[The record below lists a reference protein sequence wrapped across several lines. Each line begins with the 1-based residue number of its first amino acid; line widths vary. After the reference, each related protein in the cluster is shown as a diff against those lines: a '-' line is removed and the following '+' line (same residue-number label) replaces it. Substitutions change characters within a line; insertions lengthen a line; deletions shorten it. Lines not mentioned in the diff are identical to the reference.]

1 MKKLLQLSFIPRSA
15 DFGLLVLRL
24 WLGLT
29 LLLNHG
35 LDKAMHF
42 SQTADYFAK
51 NGLDPLGIG
60 AQTTVALAILAEV
73 VASIA
78 IVLGGATRF
87 AALVIAVNMA
97 VAFFG
102 VHHHSLAMGP
112 MSGELAFMYLAA
124 AVTIL
129 LAGGGRFVI
138 CKDTNEVSG
147 AAPQP
152 SKPSA

>member
-35 LDKAMHF
+35 WDKAMNF
-42 SQTADYFAK
+42 SQTVDYFAK
-51 NGLDPLGIG
+51 GGLAPKFMG
-60 AQTTVALAILAEV
+60 AWTAVVLVVFAEVIAAAALAV
-73 VASIA
+73 GV
-78 IVLGGATRF
+78 ATRF
-87 AALVIAVNMA
+87 AALVITIEMA

-102 VHHHSLAMGP
+102 FHHHSLGGAP
-112 MSGELAFMYLAA
+112 VPGELAFLYLAG

-129 LAGGGRFVI
+129 LAGGGRFVL
-138 CKDTNEVSG
+138 CKQTNDVSG
-147 AAPQP
+147 PTQ
-152 SKPSA
+152 